1 MAFAAFFV
9 VEVTHTLLGF
19 VLDTEGTPVRVTA
32 RCWSDAAMVSSIP
45 QRHTRVG
52 WRVQPMGSQYGK
64 PASPK

>member
-1 MAFAAFFV
+1 MALAAFFV

-52 WRVQPMGSQYGK
+52 CHV
-64 PASPK
+64 